1 MEKIIIK
8 NYSNN
13 TTLFIN
19 LTDELSQLDSG
30 LKEYE
35 FPKRIVRE
43 DYISNCYLTAIK

>member
-35 FPKRIVRE
+35 FPERIVRE